1 MDYVFIHFSN
11 FTFYTVL
18 FVLVIVTDT
27 DRENVDDDER
37 DIVTVPDFVFAFDV
51 AIGVPERE

>member
-1 MDYVFIHFSN
+1 MDYMFIHFSN

-37 DIVTVPDFVFAFDV
+37 DIVTVPDFVLGFDV